1 MLDYSTMTAMRVTN
15 LPSISG
21 NGEMTR
27 VVLLGALARQGPMHG
42 YAIKQTLQDW
52 YMDFWADVK
61 AGSIYAGLKRLV
73 SEGLADEVGTSRS
86 GNRPVRTTYRITRA
100 GREELRRLLRS
111 FWSPPTR
118 VARPIDLALN
128 FVTELPP
135 ADIEPLLRE
144 RLQALENQIS
154 IFAPQLRPRFDDPA
168 RQARVDD
175 LHEHELRL
183 LVAEREWCEHVL
195 RRLRRGA
202 YDTERQRRSL

>member
-1 MLDYSTMTAMRVTN
+1 MTNMRVTS

-27 VVLLGALARQGPMHG
+27 VVLLGVLRNEPMHG
-42 YAIKQTLQDW
+42 YAIKQTLHGW

-61 AGSIYAGLKRLV
+61 LGSIYAGLKRLV
-73 SEGLADEVGTSRS
+73 IEGLVEEVGTSRS
-86 GNRPVRTTYRITRA
+86 GNRPVRTTYRITPA

-111 FWSPPTR
+111 FWTPPVR
-118 VARPIDLALN
+118 VSRPVDLALQ
-128 FVTELPP
+128 FVNELPP
-135 ADIEPLLRE
+135 EEIEPLLRE

-154 IFAPQLRPRFDDPA
+154 IFGPQLRPKFEDPG

-183 LVAEREWCEHVL
+183 LIAEREWCEHML
-195 RRLRRGA
+195 ERLSAGA
-202 YDTERQRRSL
+202 YEEKVVKPKRRKGA

>member
-1 MLDYSTMTAMRVTN
+1 MTNMRVTS

-27 VVLLGALARQGPMHG
+27 VVLLGVLHNGPMHG
-42 YAIKQTLQDW
+42 YAIKQTLHGW

-61 AGSIYAGLKRLV
+61 LGSIYAGLKRLV
-73 SEGLADEVGTSRS
+73 SEGLLEEVGTSRS
-86 GNRPVRTTYRITRA
+86 GNRPVRTTYRITQA

-111 FWSPPTR
+111 FWTPPVR
-118 VARPIDLALN
+118 VSRPVDLALQ
-128 FVTELPP
+128 FVNELSPEE
-135 ADIEPLLRE
+135 IEPLMRE

-154 IFAPQLRPRFDDPA
+154 IFGPGLRPQFDDPG

-183 LVAEREWCEHVL
+183 LIAEREWCEHVL
-195 RRLRRGA
+195 KRLSAGA
-202 YDTERQRRSL
+202 YAATAKPKRKKRA

>member
-1 MLDYSTMTAMRVTN
+1 MTSMRVTS

-27 VVLLGALARQGPMHG
+27 VVLLGALSRQGPMHG

-61 AGSIYAGLKRLV
+61 PGSIYAGLKRLV
-73 SEGLADEVGTSRS
+73 AEGLAEDVGTSRS

-111 FWSPPTR
+111 FWTPPTR

-128 FVTELPP
+128 FVTELPA

-154 IFAPQLRPRFDDPA
+154 IFAPPLRPRFDDPA

-175 LHEHELRL
+175 LHEHELRM

-195 RRLRRGA
+195 KRLRRGA
-202 YDTERQRRSL
+202 YDTGRQRRSS